1 MILNVDFAL
10 KLSIIHCGNV
20 LHVSNESW
28 KCCSQHYI
36 LSSTTKNCRS
46 LPLIWSNLLKSHCG
60 RRLLS
65 VLNKFHKIQQ
75 NEIER
80 IQCISTKTSTR
91 VISTITIILN
101 PQVISYKKYIYTG
114 SYLCVFIRVRLTS
127 SIPSNI
133 CISFLKSDMVTF
145 MHYLPKVCGSNLW
158 NSIFSIFLWDNVT
171 KFFLIIDKRFLKINI
186 QKGTYTCKVVI
197 SICLFVCLFVC
208 MSNHH
213 SSTPW
218 PSGLKFYFDFLL
230 CL

>member
-10 KLSIIHCGNV
+10 KLSNYTLWKRFIWMLKMLFTT
-20 LHVSNESW
+20 LHTQINHHTLLV
-28 KCCSQHYI
+28 
-36 LSSTTKNCRS
+36 T
-46 LPLIWSNLLKSHCG
+46 PFNLKQ
-60 RRLLS
+60 
-65 VLNKFHKIQQ
+65 FI
-75 NEIER
+75 
-80 IQCISTKTSTR
+80 
-91 VISTITIILN
+91 
-101 PQVISYKKYIYTG
+101 KK
-114 SYLCVFIRVRLTS
+114 
-127 SIPSNI
+127 PSNI
-133 CISFLKSDMVTF
+133 CISYLKSDMMTF

-171 KFFLIIDKRFLKINI
+171 KFFLKIDKRFLKINI

-218 PSGLKFYFDFLL
+218 PSGLNFYFDFLL